1 MKKTFAEIYD
11 SMMEYVDYDE
21 WARLIDKKISPFIE
35 DKNML
40 EIGCGTGEIV
50 VRMQKKGY
58 KVEAIDN
65 SIEMLKLA
73 KEKYKNIE
81 FITLPSPSPRFAAI
95 TKAEKIKIYRKL
107 LPKI

>member
-81 FITLPSPSPRFAAI
+81 FIKKDMRNFA
-95 TKAEKIKIYRKL
+95 RN
-107 LPKI
+107 